1 MTAETKGRSAK
12 SGAESIT
19 VNFVED
25 GFTALGKVWYR
36 GEELTVQKGSEDW
49 DKTLTGGRSWL
60 EFTEAQQEA
69 AYGRRMFRE
78 GRWSGKKYEIT
89 DDLSDEEKAALL
101 KANAERFGD
110 PLPGNVSTKPK
121 RGRPP
126 RRPTPD
132 KE

>member
-1 MTAETKGRSAK
+1 MTAETKNRST
-12 SGAESIT
+12 AEKSIT

-49 DKTLTGGRSWL
+49 DKTLTPSGVSWL
-60 EFTEAQQEA
+60 ELSESEQEER
-69 AYGRRMFRE
+69 YGRRMFRE
-78 GRWSGKKYEIT
+78 GRWSGKKYEIS
-89 DDLSDEEKAALL
+89 DDLTEEEKAKLL

-110 PLPGNVSTKPK
+110 PLPGDVSAKPK